1 MRRKR
6 QVTGSI
12 SAYAALG
19 ASRHRGRKRSARHRL
34 ARVVSCRSEFFSI
47 GAGRGARRSG
57 SRPTNMSRYPRGVTR
72 LAGLLL
78 LAASGFGQTDWPS
91 YGNDPGAM
99 RYSPLRQIHADN
111 VERLKLAWTF
121 RTGKPGSEA
130 TPIVVDGVMYVTAP
144 DGVYALVPETG
155 ELLWKYG
162 AAPMA
167 LRGLA
172 YWKGTGGLHSRV
184 FAGNEHFLLALD
196 VTSGKSAPGFGN
208 EGRVDLKQG
217 VLGDLKDGRYAL
229 ESPPAVFGDI
239 VITGCSNGEG
249 SPTAGAYG
257 DIRGWDAKSG
267 KQLWTF
273 HTVPRPGEAG
283 SETWPSDGWKNRSGT
298 NVWGFFSI
306 DKKRGIVYAPLGAP
320 TSDFYGADRVGDNL
334 YGNSLVALDART
346 GEKKWHQQLV
356 HHDLWDYDLAAP
368 PALFDIRRGG
378 RVLPA
383 VAEISK
389 MGLLFV
395 FDRTTG
401 EPIYGLEERPVP
413 QSMVPGEVTAKTQPF
428 PLKPEPLA
436 KNTFRL
442 EDMYNR
448 SPGHAGFCREL
459 FASNRMTVGPP
470 YTPLPLEGNALFFPS
485 TLGGGNWGGVSVDP
499 SLGLLFVN
507 IMNVGQWGHME
518 RRGSEFV
525 RTSAYGPYA
534 RFWNR
539 ETRIP
544 CQNPPFGELIA
555 VDLASGEIVWRSV
568 LGRIEALEAI
578 GVRDTGALNLGGSI
592 ATAGGLVFIGA
603 TNDSRF
609 RAFDSKSG
617 KLLWEAGLE
626 ASAHSSPITYM
637 GRDGRQYVVVMAAG
651 GGAFLGGGLSN
662 TLVAFALPDIPRK
675 PLPVSVSKAVAA
687 AAAARSG
694 TPIVG
699 AFAPVELPAG
709 GAKTLVERTCGTGC
723 HSIEVVTS
731 QKMNEKEWNAIV
743 QNMIARGAQASDP
756 EVKAIVEYLAKTLP
770 Q

>member
-1 MRRKR
+1 M
-6 QVTGSI
+6 
-12 SAYAALG
+12 
-19 ASRHRGRKRSARHRL
+19 
-34 ARVVSCRSEFFSI
+34 
-47 GAGRGARRSG
+47 
-57 SRPTNMSRYPRGVTR
+57 TR
-72 LAGLLL
+72 LAALLL
-78 LAASGFGQTDWPS
+78 LAAGGFAQTDWPS

-172 YWKGTGGLHSRV
+172 HWKGTGGLHSRV
-184 FAGNEHFLLALD
+184 FAGNGHFLLALD
-196 VTSGKSAPGFGN
+196 VTSGKPAPGFGN

-229 ESPPAVFGDI
+229 ESPPAVFGDV

-257 DIRGWDAKSG
+257 DIRGWNAKSG
-267 KQLWTF
+267 KLLWTF

-283 SETWPSDGWKNRSGT
+283 SETWPTDGWKNRSGT

-306 DKKRGIVYAPLGAP
+306 DQKRGIVYAPLGAP

-378 RVLPA
+378 RIVPA

-401 EPIYGLEERPVP
+401 EPVYGLEERPVP
-413 QSMVPGEVTAKTQPF
+413 QTTVPGEVTAKTQPF
-428 PLKPEPLA
+428 PLKPAPLA

-442 EDMYNR
+442 EDMYDR
-448 SPGHAGFCREL
+448 SPEQARFCREL
-459 FASNRMTVGPP
+459 FASNRMTIGPP

-499 SLGLLFVN
+499 TLGLLFVN

-555 VDLASGEIVWRSV
+555 VDLASGEIAWRSV

-578 GVRDTGALNLGGSI
+578 GVHDTGSLNLGGSI

-609 RAFDSKSG
+609 RAFDSKNG
-617 KLLWEAGLE
+617 NLLWEARLE

-637 GRDGRQYVVVMAAG
+637 GRDGRQYVAVMAAG

-662 TLVAFALPDIPRK
+662 TLVAFALPDVPRK
-675 PLPVSVSKAVAA
+675 PLPVSVSEAVAA
-687 AAAARSG
+687 AATRG

-709 GAKTLVERTCGTGC
+709 GAKTLVQKTCGTGC
-723 HSIEVVTS
+723 HSVEVVTS
-731 QKMNEKEWNAIV
+731 QRMSAKEWNAIV
-743 QNMIARGAQASDP
+743 QNMVARGAQASDA
-756 EVKAIVEYLAKTLP
+756 EMKAIVDYLAKTFGP
-770 Q
+770 RDK